1 MSAPKLPP
9 MPPGTVLVK
18 GAIHIPLFT
27 ADEPPVHRPNR
38 HAADNARA
46 LAAAVAALPPP
57 APPAPK
63 ATPAG
68 PAPQRGDAGKL
79 EALANVLGVASGDL
93 DAMTEAF
100 NELVGPRI
108 DAARRL
114 TPRQLERCRRMRVD
128 PLVFA
133 HANKIG
139 V

>member
-1 MSAPKLPP
+1 MSAPKL
-9 MPPGTVLVK
+9 
-18 GAIHIPLFT
+18 
-27 ADEPPVHRPNR
+27 DEPPVHRPSR
-38 HAADNARA
+38 HAADNARI

-57 APPAPK
+57 PPPPPP
-63 ATPAG
+63 PAG
-68 PAPQRGDAGKL
+68 PKPQRGDTAKL
-79 EALANVLGVASGDL
+79 EALANVLGVQPGDFV
-93 DAMTEAF
+93 AMTEAF

-114 TPRQLERCRRMRVD
+114 TRRQRERCRRMRVD